1 MTTASN
7 TRQIKELRQENGRLR
22 TRINELVDEISTMKS
37 ELQRFKKDVADDI
50 KYLTE
55 RTG

>member
-37 ELQRFKKDVADDI
+37 ELQRFKKDVAGDI

>member
-22 TRINELVDEISTMKS
+22 TRINELVDELSTIQN
-37 ELQRFKKDVADDI
+37 ELRRFKKDVADDI

>member
-22 TRINELVDEISTMKS
+22 TRINELVDELSTMQN